1 METTFAQLATP
12 TKIAGKNITESNTN
26 KQFRYAVLAF
36 SNANTFFC
44 TDSQINL
51 ETNSLNKDTNLSIQ
65 IRKYTSKSRGGF
77 SKLDL

>member
-1 METTFAQLATP
+1 MKVTLINSSVASVKLC
-12 TKIAGKNITESNTN
+12 S
-26 KQFRYAVLAF
+26 F
-36 SNANTFFC
+36 SIFNANTFFC

-65 IRKYTSKSRGGF
+65 IRKHTSKSRGGF